1 MSPAATPLVRIPVGV
16 VVERR
21 KAASQ
26 WIDFTWAPKSVL
38 QGVPDA
44 EPWTVLQ
51 SDDETTM
58 FYAGSADI
66 QLYRSESGY
75 YRDNLA
81 TGTPS
86 LWVVLASTESDPP
99 YRLVTVTADP
109 SEGEGLAESAANLV
123 EQVPMPQ
130 AIVETVAAFIAQH
143 HVERE
148 FFKRKRDNQDMESL
162 ARRGYGDHD
171 E

>member
-1 MSPAATPLVRIPVGV
+1 VNQAVTPLVRIRVGV

-26 WIDFTWAPKSVL
+26 WIDFTWAPVTVL
-38 QGVPDA
+38 HGEPDA
-44 EPWTVLQ
+44 EPWTVL
-51 SDDETTM
+51 STNDETTA
-58 FYAGSADI
+58 FYAGGAEI
-66 QLYRSESGY
+66 ELYRTETTY

-81 TGTPS
+81 SGAPS
-86 LWVVLASTESDPP
+86 LWVIMTGTGGDPP
-99 YRLVTVTADP
+99 YQIVTVTADP
-109 SEGEGLAESAANLV
+109 SEGEGFTESAANLV

-130 AIVETVAAFIAQH
+130 PIQDIVAAFIAEH
-143 HVERE
+143 HVERQ
-148 FFKRKRDNQDMESL
+148 FFKRKRDRADPESL